1 MAGTTALRRSRRI
14 RNQSDDESSV
24 TSTGSTNTP
33 TRRRTRA
40 IASQAKDVNADL
52 DTIPEVVNAPED
64 LPTAREKRRSRA
76 VGSENQEDGSD
87 DGPKIAEETSRDGTS
102 VASDDEEVAERS
114 DTTPSKTTKSKHQTP
129 VEKNSKRKK
138 RSRSTERHHSSDPSK
153 NARKK
158 LLKKGGDV
166 AEAEPAIP
174 KKFSSPR
181 EKSRKKQKNK
191 DAKTNQVMKH
201 VTPPASPASRNSERP
216 KTVLDVKV
224 HRMRFLNI
232 HPRSILAMASTP
244 FVKENPTRLA
254 ISRKG
259 GTVELVSPD
268 DRWFPVGDCPGVRTR
283 EVDAL
288 VWVCHPD
295 SSKSVEGE
303 SMGKPDLDRI
313 ADEHRSL
320 FGCSRD
326 GTIFEID
333 FALKRHRNVIGSGG
347 GGAFCMDSLFSHGK
361 RSGCFAVGCEDG
373 SVKIY
378 TPFGPDGRSGKLQLV
393 SSLPSAGN
401 AVLSLAWVPGGNGLV
416 DEIGGSVIFAG
427 IADGTIRRF
436 DCSGSAMSGNTM
448 STGSILTQRSS
459 ALSYRWRSTLRM
471 TVENRGLRESTKVWT
486 LRALTDGTVISG
498 DSLGHIQ
505 VRAIPIDHFF
515 NLCLSDLCL

>member
-1 MAGTTALRRSRRI
+1 MVAIMAETATTPLRRSRRI
-14 RNQSDDESSV
+14 RNQSDDESTVS
-24 TSTGSTNTP
+24 STGASDTP

-40 IASQAKDVNADL
+40 ASSRANNVVNADL
-52 DTIPEVVNAPED
+52 ETIPEVVNATEEMPKED
-64 LPTAREKRRSRA
+64 FL
-76 VGSENQEDGSD
+76 V
-87 DGPKIAEETSRDGTS
+87 DGPQTTKETSRGGS
-102 VASDDEEVAERS
+102 SSDDELVAKRS
-114 DTTPSKTTKSKHQTP
+114 DATPSKPAKSNNQTQ
-129 VEKNSKRKK
+129 VSKRKK
-138 RSRSTERHHSSDPSK
+138 RSRSAERPLTSDPGK

-158 LLKKGGDV
+158 LLKKGDV
-166 AEAEPAIP
+166 AEPATS
-174 KKFSSPR
+174 KKISPIR
-181 EKSRKKQKNK
+181 EKSKKKQREIG
-191 DAKTNQVMKH
+191 QVTKH
-201 VTPPASPASRNSERP
+201 VTPPASPSSRNSDRP
-216 KTVLDVKV
+216 KIVMDVKV

-244 FVKENPTRLA
+244 FFKENPTRLA
-254 ISRKG
+254 IARKG

-295 SSKSVEGE
+295 SNMSDERA
-303 SMGKPDLDRI
+303 SMGKTDLHRI
-313 ADEHRSL
+313 ADEQSSL

-326 GTIFEID
+326 GTIFEVD

-378 TPFGPDGRSGKLQLV
+378 TPFGPDGRSGKLHLV

-401 AVLSLAWVPGGNGLV
+401 AVLSLAWVPGNGDFA

-427 IADGTIRRF
+427 IADGTIRRY
-436 DCSGSAMSGNTM
+436 DCSRSAISGSTL

-459 ALSYRWRSTLRM
+459 SYRWRSTLRM
-471 TVENRGLRESTKVWT
+471 TVENRGLRESTKVWA

-505 VRAIPIDHFF
+505 VRSMPVDQFF
-515 NLCLSDLCL
+515 NLCFPVKQLTREV